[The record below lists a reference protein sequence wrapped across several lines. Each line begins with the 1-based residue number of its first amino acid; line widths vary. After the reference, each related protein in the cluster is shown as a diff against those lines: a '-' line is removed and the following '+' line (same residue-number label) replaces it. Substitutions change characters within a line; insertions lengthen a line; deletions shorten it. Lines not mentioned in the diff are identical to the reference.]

1 MNKFILN
8 NIILENKLINQ
19 KNEYYAI
26 NNDRKKVYKINE
38 TIYIILNE
46 FSNEGK
52 SIDDVKRNIFK
63 DIDNK
68 NKEVFEKFDILIENI
83 IKSKLIILNN
93 DKLNTNKLSNANI
106 FFNIDKLK
114 EHKIIE
120 KIHDSSKSL
129 VYKTEFNNNQFI
141 IKTLKNNS
149 KKNIKG
155 LQNDFTFLNILHK
168 INISPKP
175 EKLDLNNFFIITHF
189 NENYQNLKNFVN
201 KNELSF
207 QSKLSIINNI
217 LKIYNNLYDL
227 KIFHNDIHYTNIII
241 NNEFNVLLIDFEYSY
256 KHFENLNYKVGVNEF
271 LPPER
276 ISKNSFNKII
286 SLNNKK
292 SEVYQVT
299 LLIYFILFN
308 KLPFENYTTWSELYT
323 QKLNWSI
330 TEEKILQTSFI
341 DKRKSIFN
349 FLEKGLTFKLQD
361 RYNSIEEL
369 NFAWTNLINN

>member
-241 NNEFNVLLIDFEYSY
+241 KPVGC
-256 KHFENLNYKVGVNEF
+256 NYLREK
-271 LPPER
+271 ER
-276 ISKNSFNKII
+276 I
-286 SLNNKK
+286 
-292 SEVYQVT
+292 
-299 LLIYFILFN
+299 
-308 KLPFENYTTWSELYT
+308 
-323 QKLNWSI
+323 
-330 TEEKILQTSFI
+330 
-341 DKRKSIFN
+341 
-349 FLEKGLTFKLQD
+349 
-361 RYNSIEEL
+361 
-369 NFAWTNLINN
+369 